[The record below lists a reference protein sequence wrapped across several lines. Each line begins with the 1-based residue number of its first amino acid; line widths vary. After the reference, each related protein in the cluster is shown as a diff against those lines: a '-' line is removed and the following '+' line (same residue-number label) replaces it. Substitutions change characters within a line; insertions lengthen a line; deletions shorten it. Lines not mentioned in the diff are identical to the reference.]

1 MPRKVKKRRKL
12 DDESFEEYMDY
23 LFPDDGE
30 SAAKN
35 LKFLQMA
42 HAWKAQTTSS
52 TTTTSGG
59 LGDNE
64 MG

>member
-12 DDESFEEYMDY
+12 DDDSFEEYMDY

-35 LKFLQMA
+35 LKILQMA
-42 HAWKAQTTSS
+42 HKWKQNPEEN
-52 TTTTSGG
+52 G
-59 LGDNE
+59 LA
-64 MG
+64 

>member
-42 HAWKAQTTSS
+42 HAWKAQNATEDS
-52 TTTTSGG
+52 
-59 LGDNE
+59 E